1 MSRLD
6 IDRLL
11 SELGAES
18 PAAPMEPAPPP
29 KAPRRARAAAQ
40 PGPDDTLPLEG
51 PPRHDRPSELTDS
64 LPRSPK
70 PLPLD
75 RSDSGARDLPGI
87 PDELSVTDIYEPD
100 SDASGG
106 DAPGSLTSI
115 LQSRGLASAKQILAA
130 ETIAKQSPGTSLVDL
145 LLDQGVDEQGL
156 FEAAAASMDL
166 TLERLKAES
175 GGEPPYDDRL
185 LNRLTTDYCRN
196 NQVLPLR
203 FEAGR
208 VVLGTSRPDDVF
220 VVDDV
225 RRRLGARAMKVVVV
239 PRSDIRAVLETLGV
253 GAAAEEM
260 DVEQILGDIE
270 EDDVRIEK
278 APTDEVDLEREA
290 AESPVIRY
298 VNYIIQTAS
307 KEGAS
312 DIHIE
317 PAERALKVR
326 FRVDGE
332 LFEMMHPPA
341 RMGAAIISRL
351 KIMGNLDISERRLPQ
366 DGRIRCTVHG
376 RKLDLRMST
385 IPSTYG
391 EKVVLRILDTRSI
404 NVELNDL
411 GFDENTLTIWR
422 KQIEQPHGIVLVTGP
437 TGSGKTTTLYA
448 SIRQMDKKS
457 QNISTVEDPV
467 EYHLD
472 GITQTQTHEKIGMT
486 FARALKAL
494 LRQDPDVI
502 LVGEIRDQETAHT
515 AVQAALTGHLV
526 LSTLHTNDAPS
537 SITRLVN
544 IGIEPFLLGAAINAA
559 LAQRLVRRICTH
571 CKREARLTDELKE
584 YLSLQGVE
592 TGSLVEG
599 EGCDRCRKSGY
610 QGRLGLYELLVV
622 DDHLRDLI
630 ARNPNVA
637 EFRRLVCERGMVT
650 LRQDGFAKAAKGQ
663 TTVQEIIRATESA
676 A

>member
-18 PAAPMEPAPPP
+18 PSAPKEPAPTAAPVS
-29 KAPRRARAAAQ
+29 APRAAGATA
-40 PGPDDTLPLEG
+40 PDETLPLPG
-51 PPRHDRPSELTDS
+51 PRRTDRPSDLTES
-64 LPRSPK
+64 LPRNPK
-70 PLPLD
+70 PMPLERRD
-75 RSDSGARDLPGI
+75 RSGDDLPTI
-87 PDELSVTDIYEPD
+87 SDELSVTDIYQPEAEPERE
-100 SDASGG
+100 
-106 DAPGSLTSI
+106 APGSLTSI
-115 LQSRGLASAKQILAA
+115 LQARELASAKQVLAA
-130 ETIAKQSPGTSLVDL
+130 ETIARQSPGTSLLDL

-156 FEAAAASMDL
+156 FEAAALSMGL
-166 TLERLKAES
+166 AVERLRVES
-175 GGEPPYDDRL
+175 GSEPPYDDRL
-185 LNRLTTDYCRN
+185 LNRLTTDYCRH

-203 FEAGR
+203 VEAGR

-239 PRSDIRAVLETLGV
+239 PRSDIRAVLETLGA
-253 GAAAEEM
+253 GAAADDV

-332 LFEMMHPPA
+332 LFEMMHPPG

-351 KIMGNLDISERRLPQ
+351 KIMANLDISERRLPQ

-404 NVELNDL
+404 NVELDGL
-411 GFDENTLTIWR
+411 GFDDNTLTIWR

-448 SIRQMDKKS
+448 SLRQMDKKS

-472 GITQTQTHEKIGMT
+472 GITQTQTHEKIGMN

-559 LAQRLVRRICTH
+559 LAQRLVRRVCSH

-584 YLSLQGVE
+584 YLALQGVE
-592 TGSLVEG
+592 TSSLVEG

-622 DDHLRDLI
+622 DDHLRDVI

-637 EFRRLVCERGMVT
+637 EFRRLCCERGMVT
-650 LRQDGFAKAAKGQ
+650 LRQDGFVKAAKGM
-663 TTVQEIIRATESA
+663 TTVHEIIRATEA
-676 A
+676 AA